1 MRLTGVWSMQLLSQ
15 LLDLAKKHPAR
26 IVVCE
31 ADDPRILTAAHRA
44 HQAGV
49 AKMYLVGSTEAIYS
63 TAESLQLNLDGMQL
77 EDPATSSK
85 RDKLAEALAAK
96 RRHKGMTRE
105 QAWDALADPLCF
117 ATMLVHCG
125 DADGSV
131 AGAVYS
137 TADVVRSALQLIGK
151 APTTELV
158 SSFFLM
164 LFTKSHHPSQTG
176 VIFSDCGLV
185 IDPDEKELAA
195 IALAAVDSAKLLL
208 QTEPRVA
215 MLSFS
220 TARSASHPAVTK
232 VVNAAQRVKAVL
244 PNLAIDEDIQFDA
257 AIVPEV
263 AAKKLKNSS
272 VNGMANV
279 FIFPN
284 LEAGNIGYKIAE
296 RLGGVMAIGPLIQG
310 LAKPANDLSRGCS
323 AEDAFYVIA
332 ITSLQAHHK
341 AQT

>member
-1 MRLTGVWSMQLLSQ
+1 MRLNGVWSMQLLNQ

-49 AKMYLVGSTEAIYS
+49 AKMLLIGPAAAIHS
-63 TAESLQLNLDGMQL
+63 TAQSLQLNLDGMQL

-85 RDKLAEALAAK
+85 RDRLAEALAEK
-96 RRHKGMTRE
+96 RRHKGMTPE

-125 DADGSV
+125 YADGSV

-151 APTTELV
+151 APATQLV

-164 LFTKSHHPSQTG
+164 LFNKSHHPSQTG

-195 IALAAVDSAKLLL
+195 IALAAVDSARLLL

-232 VVNAAQRVKAVL
+232 VVNAAQRVKAAL
-244 PNLAIDEDIQFDA
+244 PDLAIDEDIQFDA

-310 LAKPANDLSRGCS
+310 LTKPANDLSRGCS

-332 ITSLQAHHK
+332 ITSLQAQHK